1 MPSILSNDFWTNV
14 LHRVTGTLQVQR
26 VVHQQMEI
34 VQIVVHR
41 LIGTDSGT
49 DTGTITGTAAPA
61 SGLDNGGAMDAHTLT
76 LKSRDENVLV

>member
-1 MPSILSNDFWTNV
+1 
-14 LHRVTGTLQVQR
+14 
-26 VVHQQMEI
+26 MEI

-61 SGLDNGGAMDAHTLT
+61 SGLDNGGLWTRT
-76 LKSRDENVLV
+76 P